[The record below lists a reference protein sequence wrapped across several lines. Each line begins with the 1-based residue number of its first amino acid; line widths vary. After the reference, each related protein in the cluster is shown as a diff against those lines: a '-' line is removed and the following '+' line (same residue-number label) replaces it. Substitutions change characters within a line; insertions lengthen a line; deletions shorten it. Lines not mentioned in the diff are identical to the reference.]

1 MRRAHCDDAGAGAVR
16 VSVVVPAYNEAE
28 AILECLDRLRALL
41 VAADLRAEIVVVND
55 GSTDGTGEKLRAR
68 TGIRLVEH
76 EANRGYG
83 AALKSGIR
91 AARGEIIVITDADG
105 TYPLE
110 RIPELVAALERCDMA
125 VGARTGETVRVP
137 LIRRPVKWF
146 ITALAGY
153 LAEQRIPDLNSGLRV
168 FRRADALRLF
178 GILPEGFSFTT
189 TITLAM
195 MSSGLRVEFI
205 PINYH
210 RRTGTSKIRPMR
222 DTWNFL
228 VLIVRTIALF
238 NPLKVFLPAATVLG
252 LLGLGIGIYDVI
264 VECNVNDAEILLI
277 LSALILGAIGMLA
290 DIVTRTRIFLAD

>member
-1 MRRAHCDDAGAGAVR
+1 MAPCDDAGAGAVR

-41 VAADLRAEIVVVND
+41 VAADLHAEIVVVND
-55 GSTDGTGEKLRAR
+55 GSTDGTGEKLRALA
-68 TGIRLVEH
+68 GIRLVEH
-76 EANRGYG
+76 EANQGYG

-91 AARGEIIVITDADG
+91 AARGEIIAITDADG
-105 TYPLE
+105 TYPME

-137 LIRRPVKWF
+137 LFRRPAKWCL
-146 ITALAGY
+146 TALAGY

-178 GILPEGFSFTT
+178 GILPAGFSFTT

-210 RRTGTSKIRPMR
+210 RRTGTSKIRPVR

-252 LLGLGIGIYDVI
+252 LLGLGIGAYDVI

-290 DIVTRTRIFLAD
+290 DIVTRTRIFLTD

>member
-1 MRRAHCDDAGAGAVR
+1 MQSTAC
-16 VSVVVPAYNEAE
+16 
-28 AILECLDRLRALL
+28 ALL

-55 GSTDGTGEKLRAR
+55 GSTDGTGRNYARAR
-68 TGIRLVEH
+68 ASGWWSTRPQPGLR
-76 EANRGYG
+76 RG
-83 AALKSGIR
+83 AQSGIR

-228 VLIVRTIALF
+228 VLIVHYRAVQ
-238 NPLKVFLPAATVLG
+238 PLKVFLPTATVLG
-252 LLGLGIGIYDVI
+252 LGAGI
-264 VECNVNDAEILLI
+264 A
-277 LSALILGAIGMLA
+277 S
-290 DIVTRTRIFLAD
+290 TT